1 MTTREFSSFLSLMP
15 RLCLLTILLPA
26 PNLQLDLMSDA
37 NRRPKENGMSKDLSL
52 EVIAANNRDEFGRS
66 AREYVAYLLGAT
78 QKLTRFTSDI
88 VRGLGSFDLEI
99 LLVDPVEQATY
110 CYKQL
115 FTSFRLRGV
124 VDPGEEPVY
133 TDEYFSFVDELRR
146 LHLDM
151 QQPKL
156 LIADAIDFISIHLTR
171 IFRLSCLCLDE
182 PRFSFPPVKFG
193 SVKTD
198 DPTCIMFDVL
208 ASIQSYLG
216 NVSRGLDALTPDASI
231 SRFLLL
237 EQTFGHTAHDN
248 TYSPWDSFDQF
259 GRQQIRDGL
268 SSSLRISTKSGTSRP
283 STSKSPKV
291 VRVSPGKT
299 VAQHSV
305 SETKETSSSKACSS
319 SGKSANP

>member
-1 MTTREFSSFLSLMP
+1 M
-15 RLCLLTILLPA
+15 
-26 PNLQLDLMSDA
+26 
-37 NRRPKENGMSKDLSL
+37 ENKDLSL

-66 AREYVAYLLGAT
+66 ARGYVAYLLGAT
-78 QKLTRFTSDI
+78 QKLTRFISDI

-115 FTSFRLRGV
+115 FTSFRFRGV

-133 TDEYFSFVDELRR
+133 TDEYFSFVNELKR

-151 QQPKL
+151 QQSKM
-156 LIADAIDFISIHLTR
+156 LIADAIDFISKQEALRTRRHLTR

-182 PRFSFPPVKFG
+182 PRFIFPPVKFG

-198 DPTCIMFDVL
+198 DPTCNMFDVL
-208 ASIQSYLG
+208 APIQSYLG
-216 NVSRGLDALTPDASI
+216 NVSHGLDALTSDASI

-305 SETKETSSSKACSS
+305 SETEETSSSKACSS

>member
-1 MTTREFSSFLSLMP
+1 M
-15 RLCLLTILLPA
+15 
-26 PNLQLDLMSDA
+26 
-37 NRRPKENGMSKDLSL
+37 SL
-52 EVIAANNRDEFGRS
+52 ESIAANCRDEFGRS
-66 AREYVAYLLGAT
+66 ARGYVAYLLGAT

-133 TDEYFSFVDELRR
+133 TDEYLSFVDELRP
-146 LHLDM
+146 LHPDM

-156 LIADAIDFISIHLTR
+156 LIADAIDFISKQDALRTRRHLTR

-182 PRFSFPPVKFG
+182 PRFSFPPVRFG

-198 DPTCIMFDVL
+198 DPTCVMFDVL
-208 ASIQSYLG
+208 APIQSYLG
-216 NVSRGLDALTPDASI
+216 NVSRGLDTLTPDASI

-237 EQTFGHTAHDN
+237 EQTFGDTALDS
-248 TYSPWDSFDQF
+248 TYSPWDSFDDF
-259 GRQQIRDGL
+259 GRTEIRDRL
-268 SSSLRISTKSGTSRP
+268 SSSLRLPAKIGTSRP
-283 STSKSPKV
+283 STKKSPKV
-291 VRVSPGKT
+291 VRLSPGK
-299 VAQHSV
+299 VVSQQNV
-305 SETKETSSSKACSS
+305 SESKGASSSKACSS
-319 SGKSANP
+319 SGKSINP